1 MIISNANISCKK
13 ATKLSDN
20 SPSKLMS
27 IWEKIKDWFG
37 LSQQEKVLTLIKN
50 IHFKKDA
57 TTLEK
62 NRDFFDL
69 KKIAGDHYKNNLR
82 YKVENDEISY
92 IIDFGDDSIE
102 SRSSIIPFIEA
113 IKNELNLD
121 LKNYSNEDLTAF
133 INNYY
138 KLSTLSNKEIN
149 YEEKTI
155 AFIAVLIECI
165 NANKKPLSK
174 QGFSLNTFDEKK
186 LFNDKYEYL
195 KENSK
200 KFFGKINTKKLID
213 NIYDSANQH
222 KYKNLREQVEKDIP
236 RYDLKFNDEN
246 ISDISV
252 LEEKLKPLNNK
263 DTMIIFELL
272 NQGIFPMIKDS
283 FEEYD
288 PIASMYSPFTGR
300 TSVNIK
306 NKGNL
311 YTIIV
316 NNEKIITESDINKVS
331 QLSDSILNDFDYNSI
346 NLYMKNFIDSPVSKE
361 KLDASLARY
370 KSEMKK
376 IFIDNVDNIDSIG
389 DKFNYKGSR
398 FALLEENMNIKF
410 EFNPDLMKKLSI
422 STNESKVEYSL
433 LKS

>member
-20 SPSKLMS
+20 SPSNVMS
-27 IWEKIKDWFG
+27 VWEKIKDWFG
-37 LSQQEKVLTLIKN
+37 FSQQKKVLTLIKN
-50 IHFKKDA
+50 IYFNQDA

-62 NRDFFDL
+62 SRDFFHL
-69 KKIAGDHYKNNLR
+69 KKLAGEQYKNNFKYR
-82 YKVENDEISY
+82 VDNDEISY
-92 IIDFGDDSIE
+92 LIDFGNEGIKA
-102 SRSSIIPFIEA
+102 RSSIIPFIET

-121 LKNYSNEDLTAF
+121 LKNYNNEDLNAF

-138 KLSTLSNKEIN
+138 KLSTLSNEKIN

-155 AFIAVLIECI
+155 AFRAVLIACI
-165 NANKKPLSK
+165 DANKNLPDK
-174 QGFSLNTFDEKK
+174 QSFSLNTFNKK
-186 LFNDKYEYL
+186 ESVNSKYEYL
-195 KENSK
+195 KENSEK
-200 KFFGKINTKKLID
+200 YFGKINTKKLID

-222 KYKNLREQVEKDIP
+222 KYKNLREQVEKDIS

-252 LEEKLKPLNNK
+252 LEEKLKSLNNK

-272 NQGIFPMIKDS
+272 NQGVFPIIKNS
-283 FEEYD
+283 FEKYD
-288 PIASMYSPFTGR
+288 PIASMYSLFTGK

-306 NKGNL
+306 NEGNL

-316 NNEKIITESDINKVS
+316 NNEKKIAESDIEKVS
-331 QLSDSILNDFDYNSI
+331 HLSDFILNDFDYNSM
-346 NLYMKNFIDSPVSKE
+346 NLYMKNFIDFPISKE
-361 KLDASLARY
+361 KLDASLALY
-370 KSEMKK
+370 QSEMEKRS
-376 IFIDNVDNIDSIG
+376 IGNIG
-389 DKFNYKGSR
+389 DKFNCKGSR

>member
-1 MIISNANISCKK
+1 MKVLNEGVNYKK
-13 ATKLSDN
+13 ITKLSDN
-20 SPSKLMS
+20 SPSDVMS
-27 IWEKIKDWFG
+27 VWEKIKDWFG
-37 LSQQEKVLTLIKN
+37 FSQQKKVLTLIKN
-50 IHFKKDA
+50 IYFNQDA
-57 TTLEK
+57 TIFEK
-62 NRDFFDL
+62 NKDFFHL
-69 KKIAGDHYKNNLR
+69 KKLAGEQYKNNFK
-82 YKVENDEISY
+82 YSVNNDEIFY
-92 IIDFGDDSIE
+92 LIDFGDESIK
-102 SRSSIIPFIEA
+102 SKSSILPFIET

-121 LKNYSNEDLTAF
+121 LKNYSNENLDAF

-138 KLSTLSNKEIN
+138 KLSTLNNTKIN
-149 YEEKTI
+149 FEEKFI
-155 AFIAVLIECI
+155 AFRAILMECMD
-165 NANKKPLSK
+165 ANENPLSK
-174 QGFSLNTFDEKK
+174 QGFSLDCFDEKK
-186 LFNDKYEYL
+186 SFNDKCEYL
-195 KENSK
+195 KENSEK
-200 KFFGKINTKKLID
+200 YFGNLNTKKLID

-236 RYDLKFNDEN
+236 RYDLKFNNEN

-252 LEEKLKPLNNK
+252 LEGKLKPLNNK

-288 PIASMYSPFTGR
+288 PIASMYSPFTGE

-306 NKGNL
+306 NEGNL

-316 NNEKIITESDINKVS
+316 NNKKRIAKSDIEKVS
-331 QLSDSILNDFDYNSI
+331 QPSNFILNDFDYNSM
-346 NLYMKNFIDSPVSKE
+346 NLYMKNFVDSPVSKE
-361 KLDASLARY
+361 TLDASLALY
-370 KSEMKK
+370 QSEIERRKT
-376 IFIDNVDNIDSIG
+376 DRIG

>member
-1 MIISNANISCKK
+1 MKVLNEGVNYKK
-13 ATKLSDN
+13 ITKLSDN
-20 SPSKLMS
+20 SPSDVMS
-27 IWEKIKDWFG
+27 VWEKIKDWFG
-37 LSQQEKVLTLIKN
+37 FSQQKKVLTLIKN
-50 IHFKKDA
+50 IYFNQDA
-57 TTLEK
+57 TILEK
-62 NRDFFDL
+62 SKDFFHL
-69 KKIAGDHYKNNLR
+69 KKLAGEQYKNNFK
-82 YKVENDEISY
+82 YSVNNDEIFY
-92 IIDFGDDSIE
+92 LIDFGDESIK
-102 SRSSIIPFIEA
+102 SKSSILPFIET

-121 LKNYSNEDLTAF
+121 LKNYSNEDLDAF

-138 KLSTLSNKEIN
+138 KLSTLNNTKIN
-149 YEEKTI
+149 FEEKFI
-155 AFIAVLIECI
+155 AFRAILMECMD
-165 NANKKPLSK
+165 ANENPLSK
-174 QGFSLNTFDEKK
+174 QGFSLDCFDEKK
-186 LFNDKYEYL
+186 SFNDKCEYL
-195 KENSK
+195 KENSEK
-200 KFFGKINTKKLID
+200 YFGNLNTKKLID

-236 RYDLKFNDEN
+236 RYDLKFNNEN

-252 LEEKLKPLNNK
+252 LEGKLKLLNNK

-272 NQGIFPMIKDS
+272 NQGVFPMIKDS

-288 PIASMYSPFTGR
+288 PIASMYSPFTGE

-306 NKGNL
+306 NEGNL

-316 NNEKIITESDINKVS
+316 NNKKRIAESDIEKVS
-331 QLSDSILNDFDYNSI
+331 QLSNFILNDFDYNSM
-346 NLYMKNFIDSPVSKE
+346 NLYMKNFVDSPVSKE
-361 KLDASLARY
+361 TLDASLALY
-370 KSEMKK
+370 QSEIERRKT
-376 IFIDNVDNIDSIG
+376 DRIG

>member
-1 MIISNANISCKK
+1 MKVLNEGVNYKK
-13 ATKLSDN
+13 ITKLSDN
-20 SPSKLMS
+20 SPSDVMS
-27 IWEKIKDWFG
+27 VWEKIKDWFG
-37 LSQQEKVLTLIKN
+37 FSQQKKVLTLIKN
-50 IHFKKDA
+50 IYFNQDA
-57 TTLEK
+57 TILEK
-62 NRDFFDL
+62 SKDFFYL
-69 KKIAGDHYKNNLR
+69 KKLAGEQYKNNFK
-82 YKVENDEISY
+82 YSVNNDEIFY
-92 IIDFGDDSIE
+92 LIDFGDESIK
-102 SRSSIIPFIEA
+102 SKSSILPFIET

-121 LKNYSNEDLTAF
+121 LKNYSNEDLDAF

-138 KLSTLSNKEIN
+138 KLSTLNNTKIN
-149 YEEKTI
+149 FEEKFI
-155 AFIAVLIECI
+155 AFRAILMECMD
-165 NANKKPLSK
+165 ANENPLSK
-174 QGFSLNTFDEKK
+174 QGFSLDCFDEKK
-186 LFNDKYEYL
+186 SFNDKCEYL
-195 KENSK
+195 KENSEK
-200 KFFGKINTKKLID
+200 YFGNLNTKKLID

-236 RYDLKFNDEN
+236 RYDLKFNNEN

-252 LEEKLKPLNNK
+252 LEGKLKLLNNK

-272 NQGIFPMIKDS
+272 NQGVFPMIKDS

-288 PIASMYSPFTGR
+288 PIASMYSPFTGE

-306 NKGNL
+306 NEGNL

-316 NNEKIITESDINKVS
+316 NNKKRIAESDIEKVS
-331 QLSDSILNDFDYNSI
+331 QLSNFILNDFDYNSM
-346 NLYMKNFIDSPVSKE
+346 NLYMKNFVDSPVSKE
-361 KLDASLARY
+361 TLDASLALY
-370 KSEMKK
+370 QSEIERRKT
-376 IFIDNVDNIDSIG
+376 DRIG